1 MKKEFYPILMGASP
15 QTPGVYRIG
24 EPRINRR
31 HRVVELFIRSLITRR
46 SGRSPA
52 LPYPPNEYV
61 MLPKKQANVN
71 KYIEKT
77 VCYKKNRADFW
88 EGFLQNKSNGRLY
101 PKLIFFC
108 LAKRVH
114 NKLW

>member
-24 EPRINRR
+24 ELRISRR
-31 HRVVELFIRSLITRR
+31 HWVVELFIRSLITRR

-61 MLPKKQANVN
+61 TLLKNQGLVNNYLKKQLF
-71 KYIEKT
+71 I
-77 VCYKKNRADFW
+77 DIF
-88 EGFLQNKSNGRLY
+88 
-101 PKLIFFC
+101 KLIAGKNFYKMKQTASST
-108 LAKRVH
+108 L
-114 NKLW
+114 N